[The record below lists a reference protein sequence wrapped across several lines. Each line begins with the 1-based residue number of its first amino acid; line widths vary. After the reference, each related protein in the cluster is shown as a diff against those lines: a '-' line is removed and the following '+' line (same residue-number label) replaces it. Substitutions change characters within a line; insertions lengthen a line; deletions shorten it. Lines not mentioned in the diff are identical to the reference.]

1 MTSTSIDVTNRK
13 KNVQA
18 WSTKQ
23 TVALFLWGLLSVPIF
38 AVEIGEMAPSFT
50 IESLTGDEKVS
61 LDDFKGKVVILD
73 FWASWCGPCLVA
85 MPKLSALSDELPEAR
100 AALLAVSVDT
110 NPTRAQR
117 FMKKM
122 GATYDSL
129 IDLSGEVAAMYNLPG
144 MPTTFVID
152 QDGKITARLV
162 GFKPGDELEL
172 EREVVSLYENK

>member
-1 MTSTSIDVTNRK
+1 M
-13 KNVQA
+13 
-18 WSTKQ
+18 
-23 TVALFLWGLLSVPIF
+23 PH
-38 AVEIGEMAPSFT
+38 
-50 IESLTGDEKVS
+50 
-61 LDDFKGKVVILD
+61 
-73 FWASWCGPCLVA
+73 AS
-85 MPKLSALSDELPEAR
+85 

-110 NPTRAQR
+110 NPKRAQR

-129 IDLSGEVAAMYNLPG
+129 IDPSGEVAAMYNLPG

-152 QDGKITARLV
+152 QDGKITARWV

>member
-1 MTSTSIDVTNRK
+1 MSTSEVRPK
-13 KNVQA
+13 KKIGQG
-18 WSTKQ
+18 WLLGKM
-23 TVALFLWGLLSVPIF
+23 VAFLLGALVSASVL
-38 AVEIGEMAPSFT
+38 AVEIGETAPGFT
-50 IESLTGDEKVS
+50 IESLNSDETVS
-61 LDDFKGKVVILD
+61 LGDFKGKVVILD

-110 NPTRAQR
+110 NPKRAQR

-129 IDLSGEVAAMYNLPG
+129 IDPSGEVAAMYNLPG

-152 QDGKITARLV
+152 QDGRITARLV